1 MGLGLGGFILIMKYS
16 RAKHIVLM
24 KLLQLSLF
32 SCEAGIGL
40 WVTYCVK
47 SELISNRTHI
57 AFCKN
62 KENQP
67 PCLKYIL

>member
-1 MGLGLGGFILIMKYS
+1 MLFFSLSMYQSNIQRGCMGVGLGLGGFILIMKYS

-40 WVTYCVK
+40 WVTCCAKV
-47 SELISNRTHI
+47 N
-57 AFCKN
+57 
-62 KENQP
+62 
-67 PCLKYIL
+67 